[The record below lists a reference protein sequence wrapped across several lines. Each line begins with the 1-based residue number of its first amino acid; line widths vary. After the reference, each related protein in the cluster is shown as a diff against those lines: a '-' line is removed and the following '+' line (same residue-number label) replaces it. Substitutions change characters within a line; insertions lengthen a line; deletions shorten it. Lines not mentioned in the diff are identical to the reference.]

1 MKKTAILTSK
11 NDNYGGNLHHR
22 ATMCLTS
29 LIENHDEV
37 IFVDWKTKDNNSII
51 NNIKHNLPHHKK

>member
-11 NDNYGGNLHHR
+11 NDNYGENLHHR

-29 LIENHDEV
+29 LIEHHDEV
-37 IFVDWKTKDNNSII
+37 IFVDWKTKNGAPF
-51 NNIKHNLPHHKK
+51 HAHHAGG